1 MSDAS
6 PQVTANFPLGEPVTQ
21 RLNAPPRSTTTTLP
35 SPPLPSSSGPS
46 SGSASVVSP
55 SRGAVRQ
62 RRRLPLTLVATHLHR
77 PRHPAQAHEAVS
89 ATDQREDRAVP
100 PHPGRR
106 LGLRPLLYERGRA
119 PRETRGLA
127 ALRQPPPPPR
137 SLREPATLLTSDQ
150 RLRSVHLDPTQFAAS
165 EEAPA
170 RGGLEGEAPTA
181 AGNGVD
187 Y

>member
-6 PQVTANFPLGEPVTQ
+6 PQVTANFPLGEPVAQ

-46 SGSASVVSP
+46 SGSTSVVSP

-89 ATDQREDRAVP
+89 ATDQREGRAVP

-137 SLREPATLLTSDQ
+137 SLREPATLLTIDQ